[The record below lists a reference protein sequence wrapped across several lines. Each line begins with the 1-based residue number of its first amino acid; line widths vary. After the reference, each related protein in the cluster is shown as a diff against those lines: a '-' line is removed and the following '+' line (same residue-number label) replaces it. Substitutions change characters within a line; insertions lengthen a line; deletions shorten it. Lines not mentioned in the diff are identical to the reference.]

1 MTSISQNFS
10 EKTQTNEKSS
20 FLRNVLR
27 ADSVISTISGIVAI
41 IDAAFLVEFLGM
53 GSSFIYIGIGLALIA
68 YAAAMLYFSRSP
80 EVPRWFAWFTIE
92 ADLLWV
98 LVSLVIVFTGA
109 FGVSD
114 AGKWALFLVSDFVL
128 MMAGLKYLG
137 LRRLN

>member
-10 EKTQTNEKSS
+10 EKSQTNEKSN

-27 ADSVISTISGIVAI
+27 ADSVISTISGIIAI
-41 IDAAFLVEFLGM
+41 IDAGLLVEFLGM
-53 GSSFIYIGIGLALIA
+53 GNSFIYSGIGLALIA
-68 YAAAMLYFSRSP
+68 YAAAMLYYSRNP

-92 ADLLWV
+92 ADLFWV
-98 LVSLVIVFTGA
+98 LVSLVIVFTGV

-128 MMAGLKYLG
+128 VMAALKYVG